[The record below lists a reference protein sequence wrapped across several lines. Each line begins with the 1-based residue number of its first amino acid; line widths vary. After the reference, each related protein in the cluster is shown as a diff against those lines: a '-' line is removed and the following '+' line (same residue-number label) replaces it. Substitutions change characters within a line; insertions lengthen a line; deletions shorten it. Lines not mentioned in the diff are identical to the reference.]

1 MLKPWVVEESRIT
14 YEDQWLKVRTDR
26 CINQSGKVVDP
37 FHVLEYPEWVN
48 VVALTAAGE
57 IVLVRQYR
65 HGVKQILLEIPAG
78 IVDPEDTP
86 ASAALRELREETG
99 YAAEQLHLVGSMDA
113 NPATQTNRSWSF
125 LATGATKVGRQ
136 RLDDTEDIEVS
147 LEPFIAF
154 ADRVIRGETNLQGL
168 HLAGVHCA
176 IWHILRSADESLRP
190 VQDELRSLVLR
201 YLPAR

>member
-26 CINQSGKVVDP
+26 CISQSGRVIDP
-37 FHVLEYPEWVN
+37 FHVLEYPAWVN
-48 VVALTAAGE
+48 VVALTADGE

-65 HGVKQILLEIPAG
+65 HGVGQILLEIPAG
-78 IVDPEDTP
+78 IVDPKDTP

-99 YAAEQLHLVGSMDA
+99 YAAEQLHLTGSMDA

-125 LATGATKVGRQ
+125 LATGATRVGQQ

-147 LEPFIAF
+147 IEPFVAF

-176 IWHILRSADESLRP
+176 IWHILRSTDASLDGMRA
-190 VQDELRSLVLR
+190 ELRDLVLR
-201 YLPAR
+201 YLSAR